1 MQPTARSASQ
11 SSSAT
16 GTEPPEWDRSQ
27 STSAPASCAM
37 RVSSAPSA
45 RYAERYATWLSTTR
59 AVRSVTAAASR
70 SAVTPAEVST
80 SIHRRVSPHSRATPS
95 ATYRSV
101 GKLSRSSTI
110 SVRPGRAATA
120 ARISL

>member
-1 MQPTARSASQ
+1 MQPTARSAPH
-11 SSSAT
+11 SSRLT
-16 GTEPPEWDRSQ
+16 RTEPPEWDRSQ
-27 STSAPASCAM
+27 STRAPASWAI

-45 RYAERYATWLSTTR
+45 RNAERYATWLSTTN
-59 AVRSVTAAASR
+59 AVRSETAAANS
-70 SAVTPAEVST
+70 SAVTPADVST

-101 GKLSRSSTI
+101 GKLSRSITI
-110 SVRPGRAATA
+110 SVRSGRAATA